1 MGFFSPWIVT
11 GVNVDRSLGVRVR
24 ATLPS
29 CWPFLFCGPAFVGR
43 TNHHLINSQCWPRH
57 QQVNY
62 RWFLIKIL
70 FDQLLWS
77 NPTVGWSRKTCDIF
91 SLICTKL
98 CLTRH
103 HRVWRKRC
111 MSVFSLIAVATS
123 DVLSCFSG
131 CQGVREPTNRLII
144 T

>member
-11 GVNVDRSLGVRVR
+11 GVNVDRSLGVRLG

-77 NPTVGWSRKTCDIF
+77 NPTVGWSRKNLWYFFFDLYETLFNTASQSVEETMHVRIQSD
-91 SLICTKL
+91 
-98 CLTRH
+98 
-103 HRVWRKRC
+103 RC
-111 MSVFSLIAVATS
+111 GYIW
-123 DVLSCFSG
+123 CFNLFQWLPGSPQTG
-131 CQGVREPTNRLII
+131 L
-144 T
+144 